1 MPQSPASHRP
11 ITGGVPSLLHLRPG
25 ERLPLALAFGYFFF
39 VLASYY
45 VLRPIRDAM
54 GIAGGIDDLPWLFTA
69 TLVATALVGPP
80 FAALV
85 ARLPRRRFAT
95 WSYRSLMLVLLGF
108 YAALVLAPDA
118 ALWIGRGFY
127 VFVSVFN
134 LFAVSLFW
142 AVMADCFRSED
153 ARRLFGII
161 AAGGTLGSILGGAVT
176 GSLAGLVGD
185 VPLLLVS
192 VVLLELALRCM
203 RALTTRL
210 QAVDAGQ
217 RRIAEARIGGGAF
230 AGFAHVARSPY
241 LLGICGFMLL
251 YTIGSTFLYF
261 MQAGIVADAF
271 TDRAARVAFFAR
283 IDVWVG
289 IATLLAQLLLTG
301 RVLAR
306 IGVGWT
312 LALLPLVSVIGF
324 VALGIA
330 PVLSAVIAF
339 QVARRT
345 VNFALSRPSR
355 EILFV
360 PLTREDKYKAKNVI
374 DTFVYRA
381 GDQIGA
387 WASAGLA
394 AIGLGIA
401 GVAMLA
407 APLAAVWLLLALWLG
422 RANARL
428 RDADAVHES
437 PAPSPSTAPSTT
449 GVSR

>member
-1 MPQSPASHRP
+1 MQL
-11 ITGGVPSLLHLRPG
+11 LLHLRPG
-25 ERLPLALAFGYFFF
+25 ERVPLALAFGYFFF

-54 GIAGGIDDLPWLFTA
+54 GIAGGVDDLPWLFTA

-95 WSYRSLMLVLLGF
+95 WSYRSLMLCLLGF
-108 YAALVLAPDA
+108 YAALVLVPDA

-203 RALTTRL
+203 RALTARL
-210 QAVDAGQ
+210 QAIDAGQ
-217 RRIAEARIGGGAF
+217 RRIAEARIGGGAL

-271 TDRAARVAFFAR
+271 SDRAARVAFFAR

-301 RVLAR
+301 RILAR

-312 LALLPLVSVIGF
+312 LALLPLVSVVGF

-360 PLTREDKYKAKNVI
+360 PLSREDKYKAKNVI

-394 AIGLGIA
+394 ALGLGIA

-428 RDADAVHES
+428 RDADPAHEL
-437 PAPSPSTAPSTT
+437 PVPVPSTVASTT